1 MAEKRHVNTL
11 NNLAERVREL
21 EGGVESLS
29 GQRRSLQEDNNGLR
43 SQIADLNSQ
52 LVQEKGNNMDLS
64 NELDSLN
71 KKLKVTQTSVELLQ
85 SMQDQRD
92 AVLRDLE
99 KVRNNNDNFAKQ
111 INALERDLLAKSR
124 DFEAIERR
132 NKDELFKSV
141 ARVQN
146 LEAAL
151 NGFKTDNSK
160 LKKENIELRNHI
172 ITLEQLLCV
181 KEDVYAQ
188 LQASNERLE
197 NKTDETDKLR
207 GELAASS
214 KVHES

>member
-1 MAEKRHVNTL
+1 VAEKRHVNTL